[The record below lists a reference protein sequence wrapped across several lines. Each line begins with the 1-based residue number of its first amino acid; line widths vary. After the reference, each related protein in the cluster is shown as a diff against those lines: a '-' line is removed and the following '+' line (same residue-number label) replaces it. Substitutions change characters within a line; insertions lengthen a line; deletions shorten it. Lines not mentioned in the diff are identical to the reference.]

1 MISRERMG
9 DLYLILAVLAWANNY
24 ALGKLVLTV
33 LPPMFYAA
41 SRFGIA
47 AALLML
53 ILLLRGQLKLPER
66 RDLPGLILLGMIG
79 VSIMHTAWTYGL
91 KISTVTNAS
100 ILLATAPIFTNI
112 FTSLRGQKIGLG
124 AWLGVALSFCGAF
137 LVINN
142 SFSVITLGGGTLTGD
157 LLLLASAMCWALYN
171 ALSPP
176 YIQRIGALNLTAWS
190 TLSGAALLSP
200 FLLIELP
207 EVHFAAIT
215 PAIAGCF
222 VFATVF
228 AAALGTLWWY
238 EGIERLGISRAVVYH
253 YLVPVVAIGTAGIL
267 LGEEPSLPQ
276 MAGGVTVLAGIAIT
290 RRLSAPDAA
299 GRA

>member
-1 MISRERMG
+1 MISRQRMG
-9 DLYLILAVLAWANNY
+9 EVYLMLAVLAWANNY

-41 SRFGIA
+41 ARFGVA

-91 KISTVTNAS
+91 KISSATNAS

-112 FTSLRGQKIGLG
+112 FTSLRGQRIGLG
-124 AWLGVALSFCGAF
+124 AWLGVALSFCGVV

-142 SFSVITLGGGTLTGD
+142 SFTAIMVGGGSIIGD
-157 LLLLASAMCWALYN
+157 LLLLGSSMSWALYN

-176 YIQRIGALNLTAWS
+176 YIQRIGALSLTAWS
-190 TLSGAALLSP
+190 TLFGALLLSP
-200 FLLIELP
+200 FLLIDLEG
-207 EVHFAAIT
+207 VHFAAIT
-215 PAIAGCF
+215 PAIAGSF
-222 VFATVF
+222 VVATVF

-238 EGIERLGISRAVVYH
+238 EGIERLGIARAVVYH
-253 YLVPVVAIGTAGIL
+253 YLVPVVAIGTAAVL

-276 MAGGVTVLAGIAIT
+276 LVGCVIVLAGIAIT
-290 RRLSAPDAA
+290 RRLSVPDAA
-299 GRA
+299 GRR